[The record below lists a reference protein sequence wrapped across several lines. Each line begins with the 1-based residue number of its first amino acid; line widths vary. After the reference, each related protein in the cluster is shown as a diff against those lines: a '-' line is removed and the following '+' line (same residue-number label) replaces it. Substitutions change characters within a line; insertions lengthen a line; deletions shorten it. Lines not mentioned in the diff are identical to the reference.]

1 MITIDTNV
9 FLRWLLDDDKRKSEA
24 TTRLLKRAEKGEV
37 EIWVPDLVIAEIA
50 WVLRSFYKIRPH
62 AVAEMIE
69 PVVNA
74 PMIDF
79 ENRDRLRQAVALY
92 HAHQVDFT
100 DCYIA
105 AAAAERGLESVA
117 SYDRD
122 FDRLPVKRVE
132 P

>member
-105 AAAAERGLESVA
+105 AAAAERGLESVV